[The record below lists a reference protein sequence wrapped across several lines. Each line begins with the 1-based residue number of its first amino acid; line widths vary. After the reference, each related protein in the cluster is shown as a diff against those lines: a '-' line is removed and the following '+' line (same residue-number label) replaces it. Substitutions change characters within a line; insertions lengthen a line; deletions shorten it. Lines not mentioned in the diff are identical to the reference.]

1 MVPGDT
7 FAEKLSNIAA
17 FGFEGVEV
25 RLLEDD
31 MHPNKL
37 EEIEKAIEESILKP
51 SSTICITKGFM
62 VPLDSKEN
70 LEIKVAS
77 ARASLDVSARLGV
90 GVFVTPEYRPQNP
103 LPLWDG
109 PRPMTTFEEEL
120 LYTLMAEVAEYAE
133 KVKGM
138 ALLEPINR
146 YENHFYYRIQDVKKL
161 IDKVSS
167 SRLKIVID
175 FFHMNLEEPNIA
187 ESIRNGIGFIQHVQ
201 LGDSNRLLPGRGHT
215 DFVSGFA
222 ALRQIGYEGYMAL
235 ECQVPK
241 NPSEELPECVRYLR
255 RCINKSNK
263 YI

>member
-7 FAEKLSNIAA
+7 FAEKLSKIAA

-25 RLLEDD
+25 RLLEED
-31 MHPNKL
+31 MHPKKLDDILKAL
-37 EEIEKAIEESILKP
+37 EESQIKP
-51 SSTICITKGFM
+51 SSTVCITKGFM

-70 LEIKVAS
+70 LEIKLGS

-109 PRPMTTFEEEL
+109 PKPMTSLEKEL

-133 KVKGM
+133 KVNTL

-146 YENHFYYRIQDVKKL
+146 YENHFYYRIQDVMEL
-161 IDKVSS
+161 IDKVASN
-167 SRLKIVID
+167 RLKIVMD
-175 FFHMNLEEPNIA
+175 FFHMNLEEPDIP
-187 ESIRNGIGFIQHVQ
+187 ESILKGAGYIQHVQ

-222 ALRQIGYEGYMAL
+222 ALRQIGYDGYMAL

-241 NPSEELPECVRYLR
+241 NPSEELPECVHYLSQ
-255 RCINKSNK
+255 CLEKSK
-263 YI
+263 DT